1 MLRDMSE
8 IVKNILDEYIVL
20 SM

>member
-1 MLRDMSE
+1 MSE